1 MLFIYPA
8 MRNAA
13 NVCRPSKY
21 VRVQVRAGDRMATV
35 LCAGGGGVS
44 ECVRVCVRV
53 CARACV
59 LVCECVCEGVA
70 SK

>member
-1 MLFIYPA
+1 MLSIYPA
-8 MRNAA
+8 MRDAA

>member
-1 MLFIYPA
+1 MLSIYPA
-8 MRNAA
+8 MRDAA

-35 LCAGGGGVS
+35 LRAGGGGVS